1 MIEWH
6 YSLEYVIIENREK
19 PRGRSRSGG
28 QFGDHTYCSI
38 ILGRASVGLLV
49 YGASNTCGR
58 LLREIFNVINMVL
71 GDI

>member
-6 YSLEYVIIENREK
+6 YSLEYVIIENKEK

-38 ILGRASVGLLV
+38 ILGRASVCLLV
-49 YGASNTCGR
+49 YGTSNTCGG
-58 LLREIFNVINMVL
+58 LLRENFYVINMVL
-71 GDI
+71 GNI